1 MRVRIVHVSKTFVE
15 GCSNARR
22 NARTKPEAIKIADCS
37 EKSTFFSH
45 SPLQSSYS
53 LVHLTIDLGFK
64 VVEGLNE
71 LVEEKKN
78 WRIINSELQWIDG
91 GCPDSDKGHQI
102 IFNTFFIKLFP
113 AH

>member
-53 LVHLTIDLGFK
+53 PVQLQKDLTIDLGFK

-71 LVEEKKN
+71 LVEEKKT
-78 WRIINSELQWIDG
+78 G
-91 GCPDSDKGHQI
+91 GLSTQSCNG
-102 IFNTFFIKLFP
+102 
-113 AH
+113 